1 MNKTTT
7 LRNWWLLA
15 FAGPLLILLSAC
27 SSGGEEQ
34 VATIEIPTTSTDQS
48 NVEESVDD
56 GGLALAQ
63 CMRENGIDFPD
74 PDPGGGFG
82 RAVGD
87 FDRGDPKFQEAMQ
100 ECFELR
106 PAGGPRDRSFD
117 AEAQSQ
123 NLEIVKCLRE
133 NGWDIPDPKFDANG
147 TRINSGEFRAN
158 LNDPDFRED
167 RRECREL
174 NDLQEGTS

>member
-1 MNKTTT
+1 
-7 LRNWWLLA
+7 
-15 FAGPLLILLSAC
+15 
-27 SSGGEEQ
+27 
-34 VATIEIPTTSTDQS
+34 
-48 NVEESVDD
+48 
-56 GGLALAQ
+56 
-63 CMRENGIDFPD
+63 MRENGIDFPD

-167 RRECREL
+167 QRECREL